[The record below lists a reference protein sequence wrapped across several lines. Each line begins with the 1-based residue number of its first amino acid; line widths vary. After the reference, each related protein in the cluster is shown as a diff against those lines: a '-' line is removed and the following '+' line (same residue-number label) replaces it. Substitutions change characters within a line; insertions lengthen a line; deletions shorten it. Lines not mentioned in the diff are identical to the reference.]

1 LALDDGQTP
10 DLDRTRRRVLDSL
23 AANLAT
29 RPTEHLWYL
38 GLIALRLRD
47 TAALA
52 SIQRIAESRAGS
64 SGARMARLVAAE
76 GSARLSLLR
85 GDTTRAIKEL
95 EALKPTARRIDI
107 TWQPWES
114 LGAERMM
121 LAELLLARGDA
132 RRAIDVATLI
142 DAPEPAA
149 YLYWL
154 RSSLQLR
161 VRAADQ
167 LRDARLAKSYR
178 ARLSQ
183 LDVDA
188 ARVAGS
194 RPTQ

>member
-1 LALDDGQTP
+1 
-10 DLDRTRRRVLDSL
+10 
-23 AANLAT
+23 
-29 RPTEHLWYL
+29 
-38 GLIALRLRD
+38 
-47 TAALA
+47 
-52 SIQRIAESRAGS
+52 
-64 SGARMARLVAAE
+64 VAAE

-85 GDTTRAIKEL
+85 GDSTRAITEL
-95 EALKPTARRIDI
+95 QALKPTARRNDI
-107 TWQPWES
+107 AWQPWES

-121 LAELLLARGDA
+121 LAELLLARGNP

-142 DAPEPAA
+142 DAPEPFA

-167 LRDARLAKSYR
+167 LHDVRLAKSYR

-183 LDVDA
+183 LDEDA
-188 ARVAGS
+188 ARVAES

>member
-1 LALDDGQTP
+1 
-10 DLDRTRRRVLDSL
+10 
-23 AANLAT
+23 
-29 RPTEHLWYL
+29 
-38 GLIALRLRD
+38 
-47 TAALA
+47 
-52 SIQRIAESRAGS
+52 
-64 SGARMARLVAAE
+64 
-76 GSARLSLLR
+76 
-85 GDTTRAIKEL
+85 
-95 EALKPTARRIDI
+95 
-107 TWQPWES
+107 
-114 LGAERMM
+114 MM
-121 LAELLLARGDA
+121 LAELLLARGNA

-188 ARVAGS
+188 ARVAES
-194 RPTQ
+194 RPTK